1 MTNEYNSWTEFL
13 EALRSGNLVRE
24 VGDYVKIVYE
34 SSYSDEP
41 QTIESEIT
49 SVSETLGKAFRVNDK
64 VIAGWH
70 VNSNGREI
78 GRVIKIEIK
87 KQ

>member
-13 EALRSGNLVRE
+13 EALRSGELKRE
-24 VGDYVKIVYE
+24 VGDYVKIVYD

-41 QTIESEIT
+41 QTIEGEIT

-70 VNSNGREI
+70 VNSNGKKI
-78 GRVIKIEIK
+78 GQVIKIEIEE
-87 KQ
+87 